1 MPIGVSV
8 QFTDV
13 SRQRRLQE
21 EVQRASQ
28 ELETALEEL
37 QSTNEELETTNE
49 ELQSTVEELE
59 TTNEELQSTNEE
71 LETMNEELQ
80 STNEELQTIN
90 DEARERGDELGE
102 LNAFLESILTSLR
115 SAVAVVDRDL
125 HIRKWSRRA
134 EDMWGLR
141 QDEALHKNFLNLDIG
156 LPVDRLQGADPRLP
170 GARVRVPRR
179 DPGRHQPS
187 RPASAGARD
196 MHPAGNRRGRPGPRR
211 DSLDGRGGVNAE
223 DFARRLEDMRR
234 HVEDDSG
241 DVRRLQRRV
250 RGAPRRGRGAARRRG
265 GAAPAERGADRGARR
280 RGRGAPPLPAPLPVR
295 AGRLPADRSQRHH
308 PGSQPLGRAPARACS
323 PGSWWARRWSPSWPS
338 RIAPRLRG
346 EIGRWQSEPAA
357 KSIELRLQPRGG
369 QPFDAS
375 LTLSVAR
382 GGPRDKAFGFRW
394 LVRDISAHR
403 QLTQELRL
411 REETARREAEASE
424 AHAYHVQKLESIG
437 VLAGGIAHDFN
448 NLLHVVLGNADLAR
462 LHVPADSPAR
472 EHLDEVVRATQR
484 AAELTQQLLAYSGRG
499 AVESRQLDLSR
510 EVREMATLLRTA
522 ISKQATLK
530 WDLAPELPASHR
542 RSHPAPADRDEPH
555 HQRLRRPRRGVRHDH
570 AAHRRRSRD
579 AERPPRP
586 PASVF
591 LEVSDTGCGMD
602 SGTLQR
608 IFDPFFSTKFTGRG
622 LGLAAVM
629 GIVESH
635 QGHVR
640 IRTAPGE
647 GTTFRVVLPAVAGEA
662 DVAPRRL
669 SGAGWR
675 GRGTVL
681 VVEDEEGVRE
691 VVGRMLER
699 LGFHVI
705 TAVDGQDAI
714 RVLDEHDG
722 EVTAVLLDLSMPR
735 MGGPETVRLLRQRS
749 PELPVVLM
757 SGYTEQD
764 VASKILDG
772 LGGAVG
778 FLHKPFLSEDLSGV
792 LRQISQSAIA

>member
-1 MPIGVSV
+1 
-8 QFTDV
+8 
-13 SRQRRLQE
+13 
-21 EVQRASQ
+21 
-28 ELETALEEL
+28 
-37 QSTNEELETTNE
+37 
-49 ELQSTVEELE
+49 
-59 TTNEELQSTNEE
+59 
-71 LETMNEELQ
+71 
-80 STNEELQTIN
+80 
-90 DEARERGDELGE
+90 
-102 LNAFLESILTSLR
+102 
-115 SAVAVVDRDL
+115 
-125 HIRKWSRRA
+125 
-134 EDMWGLR
+134 
-141 QDEALHKNFLNLDIG
+141 
-156 LPVDRLQGADPRLP
+156 
-170 GARVRVPRR
+170 
-179 DPGRHQPS
+179 
-187 RPASAGARD
+187 
-196 MHPAGNRRGRPGPRR
+196 
-211 DSLDGRGGVNAE
+211 VNAE

-234 HVEDDSG
+234 HVETIRGTSDSSSAAFEELL
-241 DVRRLQRRV
+241 VAVEELRV
-250 RGAPRRGRGAARRRG
+250 AEEELREQNEQLTVAHAAVAEERRRYQHLFQYAPDAYLLTDLNG
-265 GAAPAERGADRGARR
+265 IIREANHSAAHLLGVQPRFLAGKTLVSFVALEDR
-280 RGRGAPPLPAPLPVR
+280 
-295 AGRLPADRSQRHH
+295 
-308 PGSQPLGRAPARACS
+308 
-323 PGSWWARRWSPSWPS
+323 
-338 RIAPRLRG
+338 PRLRG
-346 EIGRWQSEPAA
+346 EIDRWQSEPAA
-357 KSIELRLQPRGG
+357 KSIELRLRPRGG

-394 LVRDISAHR
+394 LVRDISAHH

-462 LHVPADSPAR
+462 LHVPGDSEAR

-522 ISKQATLK
+522 ISKQATLE
-530 WDLAPELPASHR
+530 WDLAEDLPPVTADPTQLRQIVMNLITNASDALGDG
-542 RSHPAPADRDEPH
+542 SGTIT
-555 HQRLRRPRRGVRHDH
+555 LRTGPVESAES
-570 AAHRRRSRD
+570 AAES
-579 AERPPRP
+579 

-602 SGTLQR
+602 SSTLQR
-608 IFDPFFSTKFTGRG
+608 IFDPFFSTKFAGRG

-635 QGHVR
+635 EGHVR

-647 GTTFRVVLPAVAGEA
+647 GTSFRVVLPAVSGDAEP
-662 DVAPRRL
+662 APRRL

-681 VVEDEEGVRE
+681 MVEDEEGVRE

-714 RVLDEHDG
+714 RAFDEHDG

-757 SGYTEQD
+757 SGYTEED
-764 VASKILDG
+764 AASKLLDG
-772 LGGAVG
+772 LGGTVG

-792 LRQISQSAIA
+792 LRQIWQSAIA

>member
-1 MPIGVSV
+1 
-8 QFTDV
+8 
-13 SRQRRLQE
+13 
-21 EVQRASQ
+21 
-28 ELETALEEL
+28 
-37 QSTNEELETTNE
+37 
-49 ELQSTVEELE
+49 
-59 TTNEELQSTNEE
+59 
-71 LETMNEELQ
+71 
-80 STNEELQTIN
+80 
-90 DEARERGDELGE
+90 
-102 LNAFLESILTSLR
+102 
-115 SAVAVVDRDL
+115 
-125 HIRKWSRRA
+125 
-134 EDMWGLR
+134 
-141 QDEALHKNFLNLDIG
+141 
-156 LPVDRLQGADPRLP
+156 
-170 GARVRVPRR
+170 
-179 DPGRHQPS
+179 
-187 RPASAGARD
+187 
-196 MHPAGNRRGRPGPRR
+196 
-211 DSLDGRGGVNAE
+211 VNAE

-234 HVEDDSG
+234 NVQEIRGTSDASSAAFEELLVAVEE
-241 DVRRLQRRV
+241 LRV
-250 RGAPRRGRGAARRRG
+250 AEEELRQQNEELTVAHASVAEERRRYQHLFQYAPDAYLLTDLNG
-265 GAAPAERGADRGARR
+265 IIREANHSAAHLLGVQPRFLVGKALVSFVTPEDR
-280 RGRGAPPLPAPLPVR
+280 
-295 AGRLPADRSQRHH
+295 
-308 PGSQPLGRAPARACS
+308 
-323 PGSWWARRWSPSWPS
+323 
-338 RIAPRLRG
+338 PRLRG

-357 KSIELRLQPRGG
+357 KSMELRLHPRGG
-369 QPFDAS
+369 QTFDAS

-394 LVRDISAHR
+394 LVRDISAHH
-403 QLTQELRL
+403 QLTHELRL

-462 LHVPADSPAR
+462 LHVPGDSQAR

-522 ISKQATLK
+522 MSKQATLK
-530 WDLAPELPASHR
+530 WDLAPELPPVTADPTQLRQIVMNLITNASDALGEASGTITLR
-542 RSHPAPADRDEPH
+542 TGLVESPETGAEP
-555 HQRLRRPRRGVRHDH
+555 P
-570 AAHRRRSRD
+570 
-579 AERPPRP
+579 
-586 PASVF
+586 SVF

-647 GTTFRVVLPAVAGEA
+647 GTTFRVVLPAVTGEA

-675 GRGTVL
+675 GQGTVL

-691 VVGRMLER
+691 VVVRMLER

-705 TAVDGQDAI
+705 TAVDGPDGL

-722 EVTAVLLDLSMPR
+722 GVTAVLLDLSMPR
-735 MGGPETVRLLRQRS
+735 MGGPETVRLLRQRA

-778 FLHKPFLSEDLSGV
+778 FLQKPFLSEDLSGV

>member
-1 MPIGVSV
+1 
-8 QFTDV
+8 
-13 SRQRRLQE
+13 
-21 EVQRASQ
+21 
-28 ELETALEEL
+28 
-37 QSTNEELETTNE
+37 
-49 ELQSTVEELE
+49 
-59 TTNEELQSTNEE
+59 
-71 LETMNEELQ
+71 MN
-80 STNEELQTIN
+80 
-90 DEARERGDELGE
+90 
-102 LNAFLESILTSLR
+102 
-115 SAVAVVDRDL
+115 
-125 HIRKWSRRA
+125 
-134 EDMWGLR
+134 
-141 QDEALHKNFLNLDIG
+141 
-156 LPVDRLQGADPRLP
+156 AD
-170 GARVRVPRR
+170 
-179 DPGRHQPS
+179 
-187 RPASAGARD
+187 
-196 MHPAGNRRGRPGPRR
+196 
-211 DSLDGRGGVNAE
+211 

-234 HVEDDSG
+234 NVEAIRGTTDASSAAFEELL
-241 DVRRLQRRV
+241 VAVEELRV
-250 RGAPRRGRGAARRRG
+250 AEDELRHQNEELTAAHASVAEERRRYQHLFQYAPDAYLLTDLNG
-265 GAAPAERGADRGARR
+265 IIREANHSAANLLGVQPRFLIGKTLVSFVAPEDR
-280 RGRGAPPLPAPLPVR
+280 
-295 AGRLPADRSQRHH
+295 
-308 PGSQPLGRAPARACS
+308 
-323 PGSWWARRWSPSWPS
+323 
-338 RIAPRLRG
+338 PRLRG

-357 KSIELRLQPRGG
+357 KSIELRLHPRGG
-369 QPFDAS
+369 QTFDAS

-394 LVRDISAHR
+394 LVRDVSAHR
-403 QLTQELRL
+403 QLTHELRV

-462 LHVPADSPAR
+462 LHVPGDSQAR

-510 EVREMATLLRTA
+510 EMREMATLLRTA

-530 WDLAPELPASHR
+530 WDLAPELPAGDR
-542 RSHPAPADRDEPH
+542 RPDPAPADRDEPH
-555 HQRLRRPRRGVRHDH
+555 HQRLRRPRRQPP
-570 AAHRRRSRD
+570 ARSRC
-579 AERPPRP
+579 APASSRPPKRRAEP
-586 PASVF
+586 PSVF

-647 GTTFRVVLPAVAGEA
+647 GTCFRVVLPAVTGEA

-675 GRGTVL
+675 GQGTVL

-691 VVGRMLER
+691 VVVRMLER
-699 LGFHVI
+699 LGFDVL
-705 TAVDGQDAI
+705 TAVDGPDGL

-722 EVTAVLLDLSMPR
+722 GVTAVLLDLSMPR

-772 LGGAVG
+772 FGGAVG
-778 FLHKPFLSEDLSGV
+778 FLQKPFLSEDLSGV